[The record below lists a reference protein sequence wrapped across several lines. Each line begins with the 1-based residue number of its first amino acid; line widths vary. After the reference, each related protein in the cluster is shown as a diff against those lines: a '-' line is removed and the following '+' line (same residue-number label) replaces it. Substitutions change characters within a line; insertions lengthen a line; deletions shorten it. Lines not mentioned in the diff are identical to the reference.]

1 MAYGR
6 SRTTRPQNMG
16 ANRNRSM
23 RNNARRGG
31 ANMPFQGGLGLNRGF
46 PQGPGQSPRGPGRA
60 PQQNQAR
67 CPVGQKPGRGPGGAI
82 TCVPD
87 TGQGVRGPGA
97 GIPGPNGNKPNK
109 AGY

>member
-1 MAYGR
+1 MAR
-6 SRTTRPQNMG
+6 PRRTTRPQNIG

-23 RNNARRGG
+23 RNNARGGG
-31 ANMPFQGGLGLNRGF
+31 ANMPFQGGLAPN
-46 PQGPGQSPRGPGRA
+46 QGPQRRPGQG
-60 PQQNQAR
+60 PQQNQVR
-67 CPVGQKPGRGPGGAI
+67 CPVGQKPGMGPDGRM

>member
-6 SRTTRPQNMG
+6 RTRPQNMG

-31 ANMPFQGGLGLNRGF
+31 ANMPFQGGLRLGQG
-46 PQGPGQSPRGPGRA
+46 PQQGPGQSPRG

-67 CPVGQKPGRGPGGAI
+67 CPVGQKPGRGPGGRM

-87 TGQGVRGPGA
+87 TGQRPQGPGPGPGA
-97 GIPGPNGNKPNK
+97 GIVGPNRNRPNK